1 MKLTEEQRIILDG
14 EITLAILRFVGDE
27 NFDKAIERH
36 DEISKLCNIAI
47 ENFLATC

>member
-27 NFDKAIERH
+27 NFDKAIERY
-36 DEISKLCNIAI
+36 DEISELCNTAI